1 MSSRASSSQLRR
13 LLDAVM
19 AVAYD
24 LDLPTLLRDVAEA
37 ARDLVGARYSA
48 IGVLDPE
55 GTYLAEFITVGLDD
69 DQRARIGDPPKGHG
83 VLGLLISEPRAIRL
97 PDIREHAASFGF
109 PVGHPPMTTF
119 LGVPL
124 FVHGKVFGNL
134 YLTDKANGDAFSDVD
149 EELVTALAAAAA
161 LAIENTR
168 LHQRASEIEVL
179 EDRERIARDLHD
191 RVLQDLFAIGLE
203 IQGTAR
209 RAEDDAL
216 AQRLDRHVEDL
227 DRTIR
232 EIRTVIFGFGSGPVM
247 RTALHQSVVDV
258 VAQAARALGFAP
270 ALRVDGPI
278 DSAVPDLLAQE
289 LLAVLRE
296 ALANVARHA
305 GATQVEVRVIVGELH
320 LLLEVADDGCGM
332 PVGTGGGNGVRN
344 MERRASDL
352 GGSVAFEP
360 GPAGGT
366 TLQWSVPLTH

>member
-1 MSSRASSSQLRR
+1 
-13 LLDAVM
+13 M

-69 DQRARIGDPPKGHG
+69 DQRSAIGDPPKGHG

-109 PVGHPPMTTF
+109 AVGHPPMTTF

-209 RAEDDAL
+209 RAEDDGL

-247 RTALHQSVVDV
+247 HTGLQQSVVDV
-258 VAQAARALGFAP
+258 VAQGARALGFSP
-270 ALRVDGPI
+270 SLRVDGPI
-278 DSAVPDLLAQE
+278 DTAVPDLPAQE

-305 GATQVEVRVIVGELH
+305 GAAHVDVRVTVGELH

-332 PVGTGGGNGVRN
+332 PAETVGGNGLRN
-344 MERRASDL
+344 MERRAADL
-352 GGSVAFEP
+352 GGSLAFEA
-360 GPAGGT
+360 GATGGT
-366 TLQWSVPLTH
+366 ALRWSVPLTH